1 MIYRRG
7 NLFCVRIF
15 IAVIFFSFLSVHT
28 YAENESLYTDIS
40 GTVSF
45 EHRGYLDDP
54 AYNGQRS
61 SLTSVTANVTFY
73 FEDENYR
80 SFTLTPNLRYD
91 AVDSAR
97 NLADLKEAYFLTFG
111 DIGQSEWE
119 LRLGFDQVFW
129 GVVESRNI
137 VDIVN
142 QTDVADHPDEKSKLG
157 QLMAHLTVTGDM
169 GTLELFAMPF
179 HRLRTYPGTNGRF
192 RAQFPVDNNRAT
204 YESEH
209 EERNVDWAAQY
220 SNSIGLFDFGIST
233 FYGTSREPKL
243 VPLPT
248 SPTEGVLVPH
258 YETIRQYGLYGQI
271 TTGPFLFKLEAID
284 RRGAS
289 NRLLNKEDYKA
300 YVLGAE
306 YSFYSIFDSQADM
319 TLFVERTY
327 DTRKSRA
334 TNAFEDDIFL
344 TSLFTFNDVNSS
356 EFLVGTLVS
365 RDRKS
370 QTLALEYSQRLSD
383 QWSLEIDSLFVLNA
397 KATDVLK
404 PVENDSFIS
413 LKLNYSF

>member
-1 MIYRRG
+1 MIIRRE
-7 NLFCVRIF
+7 NLFCIRIF
-15 IAVIFFSFLSVHT
+15 ITLLFFSFFSVHT
-28 YAENESLYTDIS
+28 YAENENLYTEIS

-45 EHRGYLDDP
+45 ENRGYLDDP
-54 AYNGQRS
+54 AYSGQRS
-61 SLTSVTANVTFY
+61 SLTSLTANVTFY
-73 FEDENYR
+73 FEDEDYR
-80 SFTLTPNLRYD
+80 SFTLTPTLRYD
-91 AVDSAR
+91 AVDSKR

-157 QLMAHLTVTGDM
+157 QLMAHLTVTGDL
-169 GTLELFAMPF
+169 GTWELFAMPF
-179 HRLRTYPGTNGRF
+179 HRLRTFPGKKGRF
-192 RAQFPVDNNRAT
+192 HAGLPVDNDRAT

-220 SNSIGLFDFGIST
+220 SNSIGPLDFGINT
-233 FYGTSREPKL
+233 FYGTSREPML
-243 VPLPT
+243 ERSLA
-248 SPTEGVLVPH
+248 EGVLIPH
-258 YETIRQYGLYGQI
+258 YETIRQYGLYGQV
-271 TTGPFLFKLEAID
+271 TTGPYLFKLEAID

-289 NRLLNKEDYKA
+289 NIFGQKENYKA

-306 YSFYSIFDSQADM
+306 YSFYSIFDSQIDM

-344 TSLFTFNDVNSS
+344 TSLFTFNDVNST
-356 EFLVGTLVS
+356 EFVAGTLIS
-365 RDRKS
+365 RDRES
-370 QTLALEYSQRLSD
+370 QTLALEFSRRLTD
-383 QWSLEIDSLFVLNA
+383 QWALEIDSLFVLNA
-397 KATDVLK
+397 KATDFALK
-404 PVENDSFIS
+404 PVENDSFIA

>member
-1 MIYRRG
+1 MIFQRG
-7 NLFCVRIF
+7 NLSCLRIF
-15 IAVIFFSFLSVHT
+15 ISVLFFSLFSVHT
-28 YAENESLYTDIS
+28 HAENDDLYTEIS

-54 AYNGQRS
+54 AHFGQRS
-61 SLTSVTANVTFY
+61 SLTSVSANVTFY
-73 FEDENYR
+73 FEDDNNR

-91 AVDSAR
+91 AVDSER

-111 DIGQSEWE
+111 EIGQSEWE

-157 QLMAHLTVTGDM
+157 QLMAHLTLTGDL

-179 HRLRTYPGTNGRF
+179 HRLRTYPGTKGRF
-192 RAQFPVDNNRAT
+192 RSPLPVDNNRAI

-209 EERNVDWAAQY
+209 EERNIDWAAQY
-220 SNSIGLFDFGIST
+220 SNSVGPLDFGIST

-243 VPLPT
+243 EL
-248 SPTEGVLVPH
+248 SDGVLIPH
-258 YETIRQYGLYGQI
+258 YETIRQYGLYGQV
-271 TTGPFLFKLEAID
+271 TTGPYLFKLEAID

-289 NRLLNKEDYKA
+289 NLIGQKENYKA

-306 YSFYSIFDSQADM
+306 YSFYSIFDSQIDM

-344 TSLFTFNDVNSS
+344 TSLFTFNDVNST
-356 EFLVGTLVS
+356 EFVAGTLIS
-365 RDRKS
+365 RDRES
-370 QTLALEYSQRLSD
+370 QTLALEFSRRLTD
-383 QWSLEIDSLFVLNA
+383 EWALEIDSLFVLNA
-397 KATDVLK
+397 KETDLVLN
-404 PVENDSFIS
+404 PVENDSFIA

>member
-1 MIYRRG
+1 MIFRRG
-7 NLFCVRIF
+7 NSFCARIF
-15 IAVIFFSFLSVHT
+15 ITVLFFTFFSVHT
-28 YAENESLYTDIS
+28 YAENDDLFTEIS

-45 EHRGYLDDP
+45 EQRGYLDDP
-54 AYNGQRS
+54 RYNGQRS
-61 SLTSVTANVTFY
+61 SLTSLSANVTFY
-73 FEDENYR
+73 FEDADYR

-91 AVDSAR
+91 AVDSER

-179 HRLRTYPGTNGRF
+179 HRLRTYPGTKGRF
-192 RAQFPVDNNRAT
+192 RTQFPVDNDRAT
-204 YESEH
+204 YESDH

-220 SNSIGLFDFGIST
+220 SNSVGLLDFGIST

-243 VPLPT
+243 EP
-248 SPTEGVLVPH
+248 SPADEVLIPH
-258 YETIRQYGLYGQI
+258 YETIRQYGLYGQV

-289 NRLLNKEDYKA
+289 NNLSQKENYKA

-306 YSFYSIFDSQADM
+306 YSFYSILDSQTDM

-370 QTLALEYSQRLSD
+370 QTLALEFSRRLSD
-383 QWSLEIDSLFVLNA
+383 QWSMEIDSLFVLNA
-397 KATDVLK
+397 KTTDVLK
-404 PVENDSFIS
+404 PIENDSFIG

>member
-1 MIYRRG
+1 M
-7 NLFCVRIF
+7 CVRIF
-15 IAVIFFSFLSVHT
+15 IAVIFFSFLSVHA
-28 YAENESLYTDIS
+28 YAENDDLYTEIS

-45 EHRGYLDDP
+45 EHRGHLDDP
-54 AYNGQRS
+54 AHNGQRS
-61 SLTSVTANVTFY
+61 SLTSVSANVTFY
-73 FEDENYR
+73 FENDDYR

-91 AVDSAR
+91 AVDSER

-111 DIGQSEWE
+111 DIGQGEWE

-157 QLMAHLTVTGDM
+157 QLMAHLTFTGDL

-179 HRLRTYPGTNGRF
+179 HRLRTYPGTKGRF
-192 RAQFPVDNNRAT
+192 RSQIPVDNNRAT

-209 EERNVDWAAQY
+209 EERNIDWAAQY
-220 SNSIGLFDFGIST
+220 SNSFGLLDFGIST

-243 VPLPT
+243 VPSEDRMLI
-248 SPTEGVLVPH
+248 PH
-258 YETIRQYGLYGQI
+258 YETIRQFGLYGQV
-271 TTGPFLFKLEAID
+271 TTGPYLFKLEAID

-289 NRLLNKEDYKA
+289 NLIGQKENYKA

-306 YSFYSIFDSQADM
+306 YSFYSIFDSQIDM

-344 TSLFTFNDVNSS
+344 TSLFTFNDVNST
-356 EFLVGTLVS
+356 EFVAGTLIS
-365 RDRKS
+365 RDRES
-370 QTLALEYSQRLSD
+370 QTLALEFSRRLTD
-383 QWSLEIDSLFVLNA
+383 QWALEIDSLFVLNA
-397 KATDVLK
+397 NATDLVLK
-404 PVENDSFIS
+404 PVENDSFIA

>member
-1 MIYRRG
+1 MIFRRR
-7 NLFCVRIF
+7 NLFCIRIF
-15 IAVIFFSFLSVHT
+15 ITLLFFWFFSVHA
-28 YAENESLYTDIS
+28 YAENENLYTEIS

-45 EHRGYLDDP
+45 ENRGYLDDP

-61 SLTSVTANVTFY
+61 SLTSLTADVTFY

-80 SFTLTPNLRYD
+80 SFTLTPVLRYD
-91 AVDSAR
+91 AVDSER

-157 QLMAHLTVTGDM
+157 QLMAHLTLTGDL

-179 HRLRTYPGTNGRF
+179 HRLRTFPGTKGRF
-192 RAQFPVDNNRAT
+192 HTGFPVDNDRAT

-209 EERNVDWAAQY
+209 EERNIDWAAQY
-220 SNSIGLFDFGIST
+220 SHSIGLLDFGIST

-243 VPLPT
+243 TPLP
-248 SPTEGVLVPH
+248 SDGVLIPH
-258 YETIRQYGLYGQI
+258 YETIRQYGLYGQV
-271 TTGPFLFKLEAID
+271 TTGPYLFKLEAIN

-289 NRLLNKEDYKA
+289 NKFGQKENYKA

-306 YSFYSIFDSQADM
+306 YSFYSIFDSPVDM
-319 TLFVERTY
+319 TLFLERTY

-356 EFLVGTLVS
+356 EFVVGTLIS
-365 RDRKS
+365 RDRES
-370 QTLALEYSQRLSD
+370 QTLALEFSRRLTD
-383 QWSLEIDSLFVLNA
+383 QWALEIDSLFVLKA
-397 KATDVLK
+397 KATDALK
-404 PVENDSFIS
+404 PVENDSFVA

>member
-1 MIYRRG
+1 MIFERG
-7 NLFCVRIF
+7 KLFCLRIF
-15 IAVIFFSFLSVHT
+15 VTVLVFSFFSVHA
-28 YAENESLYTDIS
+28 YAENENLYTEIS
-40 GTVSF
+40 GTISF
-45 EHRGYLDDP
+45 ENRGYLDDP

-61 SLTSVTANVTFY
+61 SLTSLTANVTFY

-80 SFTLTPNLRYD
+80 SFTLTPVLRYD
-91 AVDSAR
+91 AVDSKR

-142 QTDVADHPDEKSKLG
+142 QIDVADHPDEKSKLG
-157 QLMAHLTVTGDM
+157 QLMAHLTLTGDL

-179 HRLRTYPGTNGRF
+179 HRLRTFPGTKGRF
-192 RAQFPVDNNRAT
+192 RTPIPVDNDRAT
-204 YESEH
+204 YESKRGN
-209 EERNVDWAAQY
+209 RNVDWAAQY
-220 SNSIGLFDFGIST
+220 SNSIGLLDFGIST
-233 FYGTSREPKL
+233 FYGTSREPYLEPSL
-243 VPLPT
+243 VD
-248 SPTEGVLVPH
+248 GVFIPR
-258 YETIRQYGLYGQI
+258 YETIRQYGLYGQV
-271 TTGPFLFKLEAID
+271 TTGPYLFKLEAID

-289 NRLLNKEDYKA
+289 NNIGDKENFKA

-306 YSFYSIFDSQADM
+306 YSFYSIFDSQIDM

-327 DTRKSRA
+327 DTRKSLA

-356 EFLVGTLVS
+356 ELVVGTLVS

-370 QTLALEYSQRLSD
+370 QTLALEYSRRLTD
-383 QWSLEIDSLFVLNA
+383 QWALEIDSLFVLKA
-397 KATDVLK
+397 KAGDALK
-404 PVENDSFIS
+404 PVENDSFIA

>member
-1 MIYRRG
+1 M
-7 NLFCVRIF
+7 
-15 IAVIFFSFLSVHT
+15 T
-28 YAENESLYTDIS
+28 SL
-40 GTVSF
+40 
-45 EHRGYLDDP
+45 
-54 AYNGQRS
+54 
-61 SLTSVTANVTFY
+61 TANVTFY

-80 SFTLTPNLRYD
+80 SFTLTPVLRYD
-91 AVDSAR
+91 AVDSKR

-142 QTDVADHPDEKSKLG
+142 QIDVADHPDEKSKLG
-157 QLMAHLTVTGDM
+157 QLMAHLTLTGDL

-179 HRLRTYPGTNGRF
+179 HRLRTFPGTKGRF
-192 RAQFPVDNNRAT
+192 RSQFPVDNNRAT
-204 YESEH
+204 YESKH
-209 EERNVDWAAQY
+209 EEKNIDWAAQY

-233 FYGTSREPKL
+233 FYGTSREPYL
-243 VPLPT
+243 EPSLADR
-248 SPTEGVLVPH
+248 VLIPR
-258 YETIRQYGLYGQI
+258 YETIRQYGLYGQV
-271 TTGPFLFKLEAID
+271 TTGPYLFKLEAID

-289 NRLLNKEDYKA
+289 NNIGDKENFKA

-306 YSFYSIFDSQADM
+306 YSFYSIFDSQIDM

-327 DTRKSRA
+327 DTRKSLA

-356 EFLVGTLVS
+356 ELVVGTLVS
-365 RDRKS
+365 RDRES
-370 QTLALEYSQRLSD
+370 QTLALEFSRRLTD
-383 QWSLEIDSLFVLNA
+383 QWALEIDSLFVLNA
-397 KATDVLK
+397 KSNDVLK
-404 PVENDSFIS
+404 PVENDSFIA

>member
-1 MIYRRG
+1 MIFQRG
-7 NLFCVRIF
+7 TLFCLRIF
-15 IAVIFFSFLSVHT
+15 LAVLFFSLFSVHA
-28 YAENESLYTDIS
+28 YAENENLYTEIS

-45 EHRGYLDDP
+45 ESRGYLDDP
-54 AYNGQRS
+54 AHNGQRS
-61 SLTSVTANVTFY
+61 SLTSLTANVTFY

-80 SFTLTPNLRYD
+80 SFTLTPVLRYD
-91 AVDSAR
+91 AVDSER

-142 QTDVADHPDEKSKLG
+142 QIDVADHPDEKSKLG
-157 QLMAHLTVTGDM
+157 QLMAHLTVTGDL
-169 GTLELFAMPF
+169 GTWELFAMPF
-179 HRLRTYPGTNGRF
+179 HRLRTFPGTNGRF
-192 RAQFPVDNNRAT
+192 RAEIPVDNNRAI

-220 SNSIGLFDFGIST
+220 SNSIGPFDFGIST

-243 VPLPT
+243 VPT
-248 SPTEGVLVPH
+248 DGVLIPH
-258 YETIRQYGLYGQI
+258 YETIRQYGIYGQV
-271 TTGPFLFKLEAID
+271 TTGPYLFKLEAID

-289 NRLLNKEDYKA
+289 NNRGDKENYKA

-306 YSFYSIFDSQADM
+306 YSFYSIFDSQIDM
-319 TLFVERTY
+319 TLFLERTY

-344 TSLFTFNDVNSS
+344 TSLFTFNDVNST

-365 RDRKS
+365 RDRES
-370 QTLALEYSQRLSD
+370 QTLALEYSRRLTD
-383 QWSLEIDSLFVLNA
+383 QWALEIDSLFVLNA
-397 KATDVLK
+397 KSNDVLK
-404 PVENDSFIS
+404 PVENDSFIA

>member
-1 MIYRRG
+1 MIFQKG
-7 NLFCVRIF
+7 TLFCLRIF
-15 IAVIFFSFLSVHT
+15 LAVFFVSLFSVHA
-28 YAENESLYTDIS
+28 YAENENLYTEIT

-45 EHRGYLDDP
+45 ENRGYLDDP

-61 SLTSVTANVTFY
+61 SLTSLTANVTFY

-80 SFTLTPNLRYD
+80 SFTLTPVLRYD
-91 AVDSAR
+91 AVDSER

-157 QLMAHLTVTGDM
+157 QLMAHLTVTGDL
-169 GTLELFAMPF
+169 GTWELFAMPF
-179 HRLRTYPGTNGRF
+179 HRLRTFPGTNGRF
-192 RAQFPVDNNRAT
+192 RTLFPVDNNRAT

-209 EERNVDWAAQY
+209 EEKNVDWAAQY
-220 SNSIGLFDFGIST
+220 SNSIGPLDFGIST

-243 VPLPT
+243 VPT
-248 SPTEGVLVPH
+248 DGVLIPH
-258 YETIRQYGLYGQI
+258 YETIRQYGLYGQV
-271 TTGPFLFKLEAID
+271 TTGPYLFKLEAID

-289 NRLLNKEDYKA
+289 NKFGEKENFKA

-306 YSFYSIFDSQADM
+306 YSFYSIFDSQIDM
-319 TLFVERTY
+319 TLFFERTY

-334 TNAFEDDIFL
+334 TNAFEDDLFL
-344 TSLFTFNDVNSS
+344 TSLFTFNDVNST
-356 EFLVGTLVS
+356 EFVVGTLVS
-365 RDRKS
+365 RDRES
-370 QTLALEYSQRLSD
+370 QTLALEFSRRLTD
-383 QWSLEIDSLFVLNA
+383 EWALEIDSLFVLNA
-397 KATDVLK
+397 KSNDVLK
-404 PVENDSFIS
+404 PVENDSFIA

>member
-1 MIYRRG
+1 MIFCRG
-7 NLFCVRIF
+7 NLFCIRIF
-15 IAVIFFSFLSVHT
+15 TTLLLFTFFSIHA
-28 YAENESLYTDIS
+28 YAENESLYTEIS

-45 EHRGYLDDP
+45 ENRGYLDDP
-54 AYNGQRS
+54 AHNGQRS
-61 SLTSVTANVTFY
+61 SLTSLTADVTFY

-80 SFTLTPNLRYD
+80 SFTLTPILRYD
-91 AVDSAR
+91 AVDSKR

-157 QLMAHLTVTGDM
+157 QLMAHLTLTGDL

-179 HRLRTYPGTNGRF
+179 HRLRTFPGTKGRF
-192 RAQFPVDNNRAT
+192 RSQFPVDNNRAT
-204 YESEH
+204 YESKH
-209 EERNVDWAAQY
+209 EEKNVDWAAQY
-220 SNSIGLFDFGIST
+220 SHSIGLLDFGIST

-243 VPLPT
+243 EPLLADQ
-248 SPTEGVLVPH
+248 VLIPH
-258 YETIRQYGLYGQI
+258 YETIRQYGLYGQV
-271 TTGPFLFKLEAID
+271 TTGPYLFKLEAID

-289 NRLLNKEDYKA
+289 NLSGQKENYKA

-306 YSFYSIFDSQADM
+306 YSFYSIFDSQIDM

-356 EFLVGTLVS
+356 EFVVGTLVS

-370 QTLALEYSQRLSD
+370 QTLALEYSRRLTD
-383 QWSLEIDSLFVLNA
+383 QWALEIDSLFVLNA
-397 KATDVLK
+397 KAGDALK
-404 PVENDSFIS
+404 PVENDSFIA
-413 LKLNYSF
+413 LKLNYNF

>member
-1 MIYRRG
+1 MISRRG
-7 NLFCVRIF
+7 NLFCLRIF
-15 IAVIFFSFLSVHT
+15 ITVSFFSFFSVHA
-28 YAENESLYTDIS
+28 YAENDNLFTEIS

-54 AYNGQRS
+54 AYSGQRS
-61 SLTSVTANVTFY
+61 SLTSLTANVTFY
-73 FEDENYR
+73 IEDDDYR
-80 SFTLTPNLRYD
+80 SFTLTPNFRYD
-91 AVDSAR
+91 AVDSER
-97 NLADLKEAYFLTFG
+97 NLADLKEAYYLTFG

-142 QTDVADHPDEKSKLG
+142 QTDIADNPDEKSKLG
-157 QLMAHLTVTGDM
+157 QLMAHLTVTGDR

-192 RAQFPVDNNRAT
+192 RTLFPVDNNRAT

-220 SNSIGLFDFGIST
+220 SNSIGLLDFGIST

-243 VPLPT
+243 VPIPT
-248 SPTEGVLVPH
+248 DGVLIPH
-258 YETIRQYGLYGQI
+258 YETIRQYGIYGQV
-271 TTGPFLFKLEAID
+271 TTGPYLFKLEAID

-289 NRLLNKEDYKA
+289 NKFGQKENYKA
-300 YVLGAE
+300 YILGAE
-306 YSFYSIFDSQADM
+306 YSFYSLFDSQIDM

-344 TSLFTFNDVNSS
+344 TSLFTFNDVNST
-356 EFLVGTLVS
+356 EFVVGTLVS
-365 RDRKS
+365 KDQES
-370 QTLALEYSQRLSD
+370 QTLALEYSRRLTD
-383 QWSLEIDSLFVLNA
+383 QWALELDSLFVLNA
-397 KATDVLK
+397 NSNDALK
-404 PVENDSFIS
+404 PVENDSFIA

>member
-1 MIYRRG
+1 MILRRG
-7 NLFCVRIF
+7 NLFCIRKF
-15 IAVIFFSFLSVHT
+15 ITLLFSSFISVHA
-28 YAENESLYTDIS
+28 YAENENLYTEIS

-45 EHRGYLDDP
+45 ENRGYLDDP
-54 AYNGQRS
+54 THSGQRS
-61 SLTSVTANVTFY
+61 SLTSLTADVTFY

-80 SFTLTPNLRYD
+80 SFTLTPVLRYD
-91 AVDSAR
+91 AVDSER

-119 LRLGFDQVFW
+119 IRLGFDQVFW

-157 QLMAHLTVTGDM
+157 QLMAHLTVTGDL

-179 HRLRTYPGTNGRF
+179 HRLRTFPGTKGRF
-192 RAQFPVDNNRAT
+192 RSQFPVDNNCAT
-204 YESEH
+204 YESNH
-209 EERNVDWAAQY
+209 EEKNVDWAAQY
-220 SNSIGLFDFGIST
+220 SNSIGLLDFGIST

-243 VPLPT
+243 TPLP
-248 SPTEGVLVPH
+248 SDGVLIPH
-258 YETIRQYGLYGQI
+258 YETIRQYGLYGQV
-271 TTGPFLFKLEAID
+271 TTGPYLFKLEAID

-289 NRLLNKEDYKA
+289 NLFGQKENYKA
-300 YVLGAE
+300 YILGAE
-306 YSFYSIFDSQADM
+306 YSFYSIFDSQTDM

-344 TSLFTFNDVNSS
+344 TSLFTFNDVNST
-356 EFLVGTLVS
+356 EFVVGTLIS
-365 RDRKS
+365 RDRES
-370 QTLALEYSQRLSD
+370 QTLALEFSRRLTD
-383 QWSLEIDSLFVLNA
+383 QWALEIDSLFVLNA
-397 KATDVLK
+397 NATDLVLN
-404 PVENDSFIS
+404 PVENDSFIA

>member
-192 RAQFPVDNNRAT
+192 RSLLPVDNDRAT
-204 YESEH
+204 YESKH
-209 EERNVDWAAQY
+209 EEKNVDWAAQY
-220 SNSIGLFDFGIST
+220 SNSIGLLDFGIST

-243 VPLPT
+243 TP
-248 SPTEGVLVPH
+248 SDDGVLIPH
-258 YETIRQYGLYGQI
+258 YETIRQYGLYGQV

-289 NRLLNKEDYKA
+289 NLFGQKENYKA
-300 YVLGAE
+300 YILGAE
-306 YSFYSIFDSQADM
+306 YGFYSIFDSQVDM

-356 EFLVGTLVS
+356 EFVVGTLIS
-365 RDRKS
+365 RDRES
-370 QTLALEYSQRLSD
+370 QTLALEFSRRLTD
-383 QWSLEIDSLFVLNA
+383 EWALEIDSLFVLNA
-397 KATDVLK
+397 KETDLVLN
-404 PVENDSFIS
+404 PVENDSFIA